1 MKEKIRKRALPVFLS
16 VLLLIGLMPLTVSA
30 ASYDGF
36 TYEDNGDG
44 VTITDYTGSG
54 TDITIPTEIDGKPVT
69 AIGNQAFFNCSNLT
83 GIKIPEGVTAIGDQ
97 AFQLCTSLKSIEIPA
112 SVTTIG
118 TYAFHSCSGLDSVT
132 FAEGSK
138 LEKIS
143 DYAFFSCN
151 QLRSMETPSEPQ
163 KDDSDTKQ
171 AGSPQTGENSSL
183 VFWLALMGVS
193 VFGCI
198 ETAVYRR
205 KNKQ

>member
-1 MKEKIRKRALPVFLS
+1 MFLS

-30 ASYDGF
+30 ASYNGF

-69 AIGNQAFFNCSNLT
+69 AIGN
-83 GIKIPEGVTAIGDQ
+83 Q

-163 KDDSDTKQ
+163 KDDSDVKQ
-171 AGSPQTGENSSL
+171 AGSPQTGENSAL

-193 VFGCI
+193 AFGCI

>member
-30 ASYDGF
+30 ESYNGF

-69 AIGNQAFFNCSNLT
+69 AIGNQAFFNC
-83 GIKIPEGVTAIGDQ
+83 
-97 AFQLCTSLKSIEIPA
+97 
-112 SVTTIG
+112 
-118 TYAFHSCSGLDSVT
+118 
-132 FAEGSK
+132 
-138 LEKIS
+138 
-143 DYAFFSCN
+143 N
-151 QLRSMETPSEPQ
+151 QLRSMETPSELQ